1 MNKNLLFMTVFAY
14 FLADNAAAGT
24 MGSVVH
30 PSKIN
35 WVGTFSIGPIWANPG
50 AQQTLELTSQI
61 DKTYTAYKP
70 QNTLADGEVFLGIK
84 RDLPYDLYTHLGI
97 AGALTSQAGL
107 SGQIFDDADSQ
118 FNNYVYGYHI
128 QHGHVALKAKVFKDL
143 EYSVFPWISGSIGV
157 GFNRANGF
165 HNQPLISEA
174 VMQNNFGNYM
184 QTSFTYTVGAGL
196 QKIINSNWQAGM
208 GYEFAD
214 WGQSH
219 LNAASGQTLGEG
231 LSLNHLY
238 TNGLMFNITYTA

>member
-1 MNKNLLFMTVFAY
+1 MNSKVICMSLLSLPIY
-14 FLADNAAAGT
+14 AGT
-24 MGSVVH
+24 MG
-30 PSKIN
+30 PLTQANKLN
-35 WVGTFSIGPIWANPG
+35 WVGTFSIGPVWSTPG
-50 AQQTLELTSQI
+50 SQQTLQLTPQI
-61 DKTYTAYKP
+61 EKTYTAYQP

-84 RDLPYDLYTHLGI
+84 RDLPYKLFTHIGI
-97 AGALTSQAGL
+97 AGALTSQVGL
-107 SGQIFDDADSQ
+107 SGQILDDADPQ

-143 EYSVFPWISGSIGV
+143 DYSVLPWISGSIGV

-165 HNQPLISEA
+165 HNQAIISET
-174 VMQNNFGNYM
+174 VPQNNFGNQT
-184 QTSFTYTVGAGL
+184 QTSFTYTVGAGI
-196 QKIINSNWQAGM
+196 QKILNPNWQVGV

-219 LNAASGQTLGEG
+219 LNPAPGQTTSEG

>member
-1 MNKNLLFMTVFAY
+1 MTVFAC
-14 FLADNAAAGT
+14 FLADTAVAGT
-24 MGSVVH
+24 MGPVVQ
-30 PSKIN
+30 PSKMN
-35 WVGTFSIGPIWANPG
+35 WVGTFSIGPTWTSPG
-50 AQQTLELTSQI
+50 SQQTLQLTPQI
-61 DKTYTAYKP
+61 EKIYTAYQP

-84 RDLPYDLYTHLGI
+84 RDLPYDLFAHIGV

-107 SGQIFDDADSQ
+107 SGQIWDDADSQ
-118 FNNYVYGYHI
+118 FNNYIYGYHI

-143 EYSVFPWISGSIGV
+143 EYSVLPWVSGSVGV
-157 GFNRANGF
+157 GFNRSNGF
-165 HNQPLISEA
+165 YNVPTISQA
-174 VMQNNFGNYM
+174 VVQNNFGNHT

-196 QKIINSNWQAGM
+196 QKIINSNWQAGI

-219 LNAASGQTLGEG
+219 LNAATGQTQGQG